1 MNINKIIAN
10 NLKRFREERNLSI
23 SQLAELSGV
32 SKVMLSQI
40 EKGEANP
47 TVNTVWKIAG
57 GLNIPYSALF
67 ERQGNRIEVVTRDK
81 TVAQSADG
89 GQYKMYCYFA
99 SNPSRSFEWFQTELE
114 AGCSHTSMGHPAKS
128 MEYVMLLCG
137 QLEITV
143 EGNRYILSMGDAIE
157 FTADNEHTYKNTGS
171 STAVALV
178 MNYYL

>member
-1 MNINKIIAN
+1 MNINQIIAA
-10 NLKRFREERNLSI
+10 NLKKFRAERNLSL
-23 SQLAELSGV
+23 SRLAELSGI

-67 ERQGNRIEVVTRDK
+67 EQTKRSIEVVTRAK
-81 TVAQSADG
+81 TVAQSDDG
-89 GQYKMYCYFA
+89 GSYRMYCYFA
-99 SNPSRSFEWFQTELE
+99 GTPSRNFEWFQTEIE

-128 MEYVMLLCG
+128 AEYVMLLQG

-143 EGNRYILSMGDAIE
+143 EGQQYVLNKDDAIE
-157 FTADNEHTYKNTGS
+157 FTADNEHIYKNTG
-171 STAVALV
+171 TQKAVALV